1 MCMSAAQKVF
11 SARVRPK
18 RTRFAPPRGAKGI
31 YNYLRVRV
39 LSFFSLHDSL
49 PGYAHLW
56 EENKLHWSL
65 STSGCEVLPG
75 CLSSSLWAALRHAKL
90 VIDTCTL
97 SEKFLQDR
105 AAPTG
110 KVHETPA
117 AVCCEKQ
124 KHKPAS
130 SDAAVDAAVD
140 DAQHVPLDDRRRSS
154 PRLTKRRRHGHA
166 RRQ

>member
-31 YNYLRVRV
+31 YLRVRV

-90 VIDTCTL
+90 VIDTSLL
-97 SEKFLQDR
+97 SEKFLQDG
-105 AAPTG
+105 AAPTS
-110 KVHETPA
+110 KVHDTPA
-117 AVCCEKQ
+117 DVCCAKQ
-124 KHKPAS
+124 AHRPAS
-130 SDAAVDAAVD
+130 SSHAAVVNDTD
-140 DAQHVPLDDRRRSS
+140 TSRCGTS
-154 PRLTKRRRHGHA
+154 
-166 RRQ
+166 